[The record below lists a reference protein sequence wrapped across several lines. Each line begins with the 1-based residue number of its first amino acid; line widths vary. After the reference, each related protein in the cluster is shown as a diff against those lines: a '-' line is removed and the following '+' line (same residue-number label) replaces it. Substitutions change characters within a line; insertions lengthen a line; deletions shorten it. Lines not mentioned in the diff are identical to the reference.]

1 MSIPTHS
8 EIKAWV
14 AEHIGDFHHK
24 RLERLTALDLRD
36 VLKRKN
42 PYLFRAKNIQ
52 TAEQLVRAL
61 LDAHLS
67 SQEETMFG
75 DFLETLAA
83 WINAQTYGGRK
94 SGIPGIDLE
103 FDRDGTRYIVAVK
116 SGPNWA
122 NSQQLKRLRDNF
134 RQAARTLRTS
144 GAKVPVQAVNGCCY
158 GREAKEDKGDYLKL
172 CGQAFWAFISG
183 SESLYVDIV
192 EPLGTNARQHN
203 DAFAKA
209 YGQVINRMT
218 GSVIADFLDAGA
230 AIDWPRL
237 LAFNS
242 GRTAPAKPRG
252 SRRRT

>member
-1 MSIPTHS
+1 MSLPTND
-8 EIKAWV
+8 EIAAWV
-14 AEHIGDFHHK
+14 AEHIGEFHRK
-24 RLERLTALDLRD
+24 RLERLTELDLRD

-42 PYLFRAKNIQ
+42 PYLFRAKNIH

-75 DFLETLAA
+75 NFLETLAI
-83 WINAQTYGGRK
+83 WINAHAFDGRK

-103 FDRDGTRYIVAVK
+103 FDRDGTRFIVAIK

-122 NSQQLKRLRDNF
+122 NSQQLKRLRENF

-144 GAKVPVQAVNGCCY
+144 GSAVTLQAVNGCCY
-158 GREAKEDKGDYLKL
+158 GRDTREDKGDHLKL
-172 CGQAFWAFISG
+172 CGQAFWAFVGG

-192 EPLGTNARQHN
+192 EPLGADARRHN
-203 DAFAKA
+203 DEFERA
-209 YGQVINRMT
+209 YAVVVNRMT
-218 GSVIADFLDAGA
+218 RRVIADFFDADD

-242 GRTAPAKPRG
+242 ARTPPRRAPR
-252 SRRRT
+252 

>member
-1 MSIPTHS
+1 MSLPTND
-8 EIKAWV
+8 EIGVWV
-14 AEHIGDFHHK
+14 AAHIGQFHAK
-24 RLERLTALDLRD
+24 RLERLTTLDLRD
-36 VLKRKN
+36 VLRRKN
-42 PYLFRAKNIQ
+42 PYLFRAKNIR

-75 DFLETLAA
+75 DFLETLAI
-83 WINAQTYGGRK
+83 WINAHAFGGRK

-103 FDRDGTRYIVAVK
+103 FDRDGTRFIVAIK

-144 GAKVPVQAVNGCCY
+144 GAGVSLQAVNGCCY
-158 GREAKEDKGDYLKL
+158 GRDANEDKGDHLKL
-172 CGQAFWAFISG
+172 CGQAFWTFISG

-192 EPLGTNARQHN
+192 EPLGTDARQHN
-203 DAFAKA
+203 EAFEQA
-209 YGQVINRMT
+209 YALVVNRMT
-218 GSVIADFLDAGA
+218 RTVVADFLDGNA

-242 GRTAPAKPRG
+242 GSTPPRRARG
-252 SRRRT
+252 